1 MHEYSIVGALIEQC
15 EKHAAEHRAKGI
27 SRVAIKVGV
36 LSGIEPAL
44 LQTAFDTFKQAG
56 ICRHARLE
64 MQVQPLVVFCR
75 LCGQQSTLAERQVI
89 CPQCGSRDTQVI
101 DGEEMLLMQL
111 ELET

>member
-1 MHEYSIVGALIEQC
+1 MHEYSVVGALLEQC
-15 EKHAAEHRAKGI
+15 EKYAAQHQATSV

-44 LQTAFDTFKQAG
+44 LQTAFDTFKQGG
-56 ICRHARLE
+56 ICRHALLE
-64 MQVQPLVVFCR
+64 MQVQPLVIYCR
-75 LCGQQSTLAERQVI
+75 PCDQQSSVTQRQVI
-89 CPQCGSRDTQVI
+89 CPHCGRDDTQVI